1 MTYQAIVIG
10 AGFAGLS
17 AARELGRR
25 RVDAI
30 VLERSRAV
38 GQSWRSRHE
47 HLRLNTWR
55 VVSRLPG
62 SALPRRAGRWPH
74 RDDLVAHLEGYAVH
88 EGLSVRTGIDARSID
103 RVGAG
108 WRVETS
114 AGHLE
119 APVVVVA
126 TGHDR
131 VPVVP
136 DWPGKAGYLREFLH
150 SSAYRSARPF
160 RGRDVLVVGAGN
172 SGSEIAADLASGG
185 ARRVRLAVRTGVNL
199 FGPSFLGIPITVW
212 AYALRAAPSWFA
224 DVMSAW
230 TQRLR
235 YGDLAA
241 LGVVPA
247 PWGVATEMR
256 VKGKGPV
263 LDRGFSDAIRSG
275 TIEIVRA
282 VAGFDGP
289 DVVLASGER
298 LHPDAVI
305 AATGYRTGLE
315 TLVGD
320 LVDLDRWGR
329 PACRDTGIDPRVPG
343 LYFVGYA
350 LPLTGQLPEMAC
362 IARRVARHA
371 EHLLRRKRD
380 ERPEQSAEAG
390 RQFRRTHGVS

>member
-1 MTYQAIVIG
+1 
-10 AGFAGLS
+10 
-17 AARELGRR
+17 
-25 RVDAI
+25 
-30 VLERSRAV
+30 
-38 GQSWRSRHE
+38 
-47 HLRLNTWR
+47 
-55 VVSRLPG
+55 
-62 SALPRRAGRWPH
+62 
-74 RDDLVAHLEGYAVH
+74 
-88 EGLSVRTGIDARSID
+88 
-103 RVGAG
+103 
-108 WRVETS
+108 
-114 AGHLE
+114 
-119 APVVVVA
+119 
-126 TGHDR
+126 
-131 VPVVP
+131 
-136 DWPGKAGYLREFLH
+136 
-150 SSAYRSARPF
+150 
-160 RGRDVLVVGAGN
+160 
-172 SGSEIAADLASGG
+172 
-185 ARRVRLAVRTGVNL
+185 
-199 FGPSFLGIPITVW
+199 
-212 AYALRAAPSWFA
+212 
-224 DVMSAW
+224 
-230 TQRLR
+230 
-235 YGDLAA
+235 
-241 LGVVPA
+241 
-247 PWGVATEMR
+247 MR

-263 LDRGFSDAIRSG
+263 LDRGFSDAIRGG

-371 EHLLRRKRD
+371 EHLLRGKRD